1 MCSAFTLF
9 MNRLLFFSVFVF
21 FAVVADA
28 QELYVFSNPASNI
41 PAKAIVAKASAKSMI
56 SYHNKE
62 REFRFSPE
70 IQIGVSKN
78 LMTAA
83 SVSFSNMFF
92 EDRQRFESARLYA
105 KYRIYSKD
113 DVHKHFRMAAFAT
126 GAWSNNEL
134 VYQEINLD
142 GDNSGIQLGLVA
154 TQLINKFAAS
164 AGLSYVQQLEKQDKR
179 PLGFPFSNKAVQ
191 YNFSMGYL
199 LFPMKYK
206 NYQQVNM
213 NLYCEFLG
221 QQSTDI
227 KSGFIDMAPALQFII
242 KSSTRLNFGSRFQL
256 KGNAH
261 RMANQSLFISVEHYF
276 LNMLK

>member
-1 MCSAFTLF
+1 MS
-9 MNRLLFFSVFVF
+9 RLLFFSAFVIIA
-21 FAVVADA
+21 AVTNA

-56 SYHNKE
+56 SYHNNE

-70 IQIGVSKN
+70 VQVGLSKK
-78 LMTAA
+78 LMAA
-83 SVSFSNMFF
+83 GSVSFSNMFF
-92 EDRQRFESARLYA
+92 ESKQKFESARLYA
-105 KYRIYSKD
+105 KYRFYSKD
-113 DVHKHFRMAAFAT
+113 DVHQHFRMAAFAT
-126 GAWSNNEL
+126 GSWSNNEL
-134 VYQEINLD
+134 VYQEINLE
-142 GDNSGIQLGLVA
+142 GDNSGFQLGIVA

-179 PLGFPFSNKAVQ
+179 PLGFPFSNEAIQ
-191 YNFSMGYL
+191 YNVSMGYL

-221 QQSTDI
+221 QQSIDV
-227 KSGFIDMAPALQFII
+227 KSSFIDMAPALQFIF

-261 RMANQSLFISVEHYF
+261 RMANQSLFISIEHYF
-276 LNMLK
+276 LNALK